1 MKTVV
6 IDASFVL
13 RALLSPESNIAKILR
28 NFFKEQKIQKV
39 KIYST
44 SFILYEVANG
54 LRFSLKDQ
62 KLAGKIFSKFNQL
75 GIEYFNL
82 KGQQIQTIL
91 SMSYNF
97 GATVYDAS
105 YHFLAKL
112 LGGDFYTCDRE
123 YFQRAE
129 KEGNIVLVK

>member
-1 MKTVV
+1 MKNII

-13 RALLSPESNIAKILR
+13 GALLSSEGKAADVFRKIFNEQESK
-28 NFFKEQKIQKV
+28 KT

-44 SFILYEVANG
+44 SFLPLETANG

-62 KLAGKIFSKFNQL
+62 NLTEEIFSKFAL
-75 GIEYFNL
+75 LKIEYFTLNN
-82 KGQQIQTIL
+82 QQVQNVL

-97 GATVYDAS
+97 STTVYDTT

-112 LGGDFYTCDRE
+112 LRGEFYTCDGE
-123 YFQRAE
+123 YFQKAE